1 MNTKP
6 PQKIWTEHYQIPS
19 YLVNLRGKAGLF
31 AMLNLLQDAG
41 WKHAFDWN
49 LQLPEHQGFVFT
61 RQKLMMKTWPSWNDK
76 ISIRTWIRPPSG
88 AFLFRD
94 YEIYH
99 GEEKIG
105 EGTGS
110 FVVIDLKTRKPAK
123 SDWSSFEQYWRQD
136 FSLNIEPEKIS
147 TEGDFKEVS
156 SFPVRNSDLDMNDHV
171 NNTKYAQWVLD
182 SLPIEILR
190 GPVHLHGYEVNFLAE
205 AKLGDEIAIRS
216 FHAGPGPDDLNS
228 THFQGIRTSDQR
240 PIFTA
245 RLISD
250 LDSVD

>member
-1 MNTKP
+1 MSKKVP
-6 PQKIWTEHYQIPS
+6 EKIWNENYVIPS

-41 WKHAFDWN
+41 WRHAFHWDFR
-49 LQLPEHQGFVFT
+49 LPDHQGFVFT
-61 RQKLMMKTWPSWNDK
+61 RQKLMMSRWPSWNDQ
-76 ISIRTWIRPPSG
+76 ITIRTWIRPPNG

-99 GEEKIG
+99 LDNKIG

-123 SDWSSFEQYWRQD
+123 ADWSSFEQYWRQD
-136 FSLNIEPEKIS
+136 FSLTIEPEKIS
-147 TEGDFKEVS
+147 TDGNYQEVS
-156 SFPVRNSDLDMNDHV
+156 RFSVRNSDLDMNDHV

-182 SLPIEILR
+182 SLPIETLR
-190 GPVHLHGYEVNFLAE
+190 GQVHLHGYEVNFLAE
-205 AKLGDEIAIRS
+205 AKLGDEIVLRS
-216 FHAGPGPDDLNS
+216 FHAGSDSNELSS
-228 THFQGIRTSDQR
+228 THFQGIRASDQR
-240 PIFTA
+240 PIFSV

-250 LDSVD
+250 KI